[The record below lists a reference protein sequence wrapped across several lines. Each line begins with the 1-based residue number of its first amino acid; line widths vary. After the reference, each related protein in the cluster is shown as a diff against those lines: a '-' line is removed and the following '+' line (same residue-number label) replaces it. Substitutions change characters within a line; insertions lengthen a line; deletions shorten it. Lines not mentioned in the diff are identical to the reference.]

1 MFKLIFSGKIYNDIA
16 SSMNYITNTL
26 NAPMAART
34 HLDELYKKYAKL
46 KENPFIRPLVQNKF
60 LASKGL
66 RSIMVKNYRLIYK
79 IDKENN
85 TVYLYRFM
93 YSRRDWVTI
102 LTNEI

>member
-1 MFKLIFSGKIYNDIA
+1 MFKLIFSEEINNDIV
-16 SSMNYITNTL
+16 SSINYITNTL
-26 NAPMAART
+26 NAPMAADK
-34 HLDELYKKYAKL
+34 HLDELDKKCLKL
-46 KENPFIRPLVQNKF
+46 EENPFIRPLVQNKF

-79 IDKENN
+79 VDEENN